1 MSTNNICFSEENQKK
16 YCVSIIKYALMKF
29 SADLSLS
36 VPVLAG
42 FFTYYKFFLVILKKD
57 LNAQCGI

>member
-1 MSTNNICFSEENQKK
+1 MP
-16 YCVSIIKYALMKF
+16 LMKF

-42 FFTYYKFFLVILKKD
+42 YFTTSFSSNFVKLYRHNAVIRS
-57 LNAQCGI
+57 NTV